1 MTWMFK
7 LAWKN
12 LWRNKTRTFI
22 TISAIMFALI
32 LAVLASSLK
41 EGIFANLVK
50 NMVSFYS
57 GYVQVHQKGYWK
69 EQILDNSFEN
79 KHSLQQTILSNH
91 NVMAVTPRIESF
103 ALASSANATKGCLV
117 VGTNPEDENSVTSL
131 KRKLIRG
138 NYFDLNNKAVLLA
151 AGLSEQLK
159 VNINDTIVLIGQG
172 YHGATAAGKFPVKGI
187 LQFGS
192 PDLNNRIL
200 FLPLPAAQEFYA
212 ADGMITSMVIQLK
225 DADAMLQTQA
235 SLQQLLSENYEVMN
249 WGELM
254 PDIKQ
259 HIETDT
265 NNMKYVQGIL
275 YVLISFGIFG
285 TLLMMMVER
294 KREMGMMVAIGM
306 KKTTLMLVM
315 VIESVL
321 TVLTGCF
328 LGLMISIP
336 VVYYFKKFPIR
347 IGGETAKAYERFG
360 FEAIF
365 PTSVEAGIFINQG
378 IVVLAIGLL
387 LSLYPVYKIMRLN
400 AIDALKR

>member
-1 MTWMFK
+1 MIWMFK

-12 LWRNKTRTFI
+12 LWRNKTRTLI

-79 KHSLQQTILSNH
+79 KYSLQHAILTNNNIS
-91 NVMAVTPRIESF
+91 AVAPRIESF
-103 ALASSANATKGCLV
+103 ALASSAEVTKGCMV
-117 VGTNPEDENSVTSL
+117 VGTNPEEENKVTFL
-131 KRKLIRG
+131 NRKLIRG
-138 NYFDLNNKAVLLA
+138 SYFNLNDKAVLLA
-151 AGLSEQLK
+151 SGLAEQLK
-159 VNINDTIVLIGQG
+159 VGINDTIVLIGQG
-172 YHGATAAGKFPVKGI
+172 YHGSTAAGKFPVKGI

-192 PDLNNRIL
+192 PDLNDRIL
-200 FLPLPAAQEFYA
+200 YLPLRAAQEFYA
-212 ADGMITSMVIQLK
+212 ADGMITSMIIQLK
-225 DADAMLQTQA
+225 DADAMLQTQEA
-235 SLQQLLSENYEVMN
+235 LQQTLSKNYEVMN

-306 KKTTLMLVM
+306 KKTFLMLVL

-321 TVLTGCF
+321 TVLTGCL

-365 PTSVEAGIFINQG
+365 PTSVETGIFIDQG
-378 IVVLAIGLL
+378 IVVLVIGLL
-387 LSLYPVYKIMRLN
+387 LSLYPVYKIIRLN
-400 AIDALKR
+400 AINALKR

>member
-1 MTWMFK
+1 MFK

>member
-1 MTWMFK
+1 MFK

-12 LWRNKTRTFI
+12 LWRNKTRTLI

-79 KHSLQQTILSNH
+79 KYSLQQAILTNNNIS
-91 NVMAVTPRIESF
+91 AVAPRIESF
-103 ALASSANATKGCLV
+103 ALASSAEVTKGCMV
-117 VGTNPEDENSVTSL
+117 VGTNPEEENKVTFL
-131 KRKLIRG
+131 NRKLIRG
-138 NYFDLNNKAVLLA
+138 SYFNLNDKAVLLA
-151 AGLSEQLK
+151 SGLAEQLK
-159 VNINDTIVLIGQG
+159 VSINDTIVLIGQG
-172 YHGATAAGKFPVKGI
+172 YHGSTAAGKFPIKGI

-192 PDLNNRIL
+192 PDLNDRIL

-212 ADGMITSMVIQLK
+212 ADGMITSMIIQLK
-225 DADAMLQTQA
+225 DADAMLQTQEA
-235 SLQQLLSENYEVMN
+235 LQQTLSKNYEVMN

-306 KKTTLMLVM
+306 KKTFLMLVLM
-315 VIESVL
+315 IESVL
-321 TVLTGCF
+321 TVLTGCL

-336 VVYYFKKFPIR
+336 VVYYFKKNPIR

-365 PTSVEAGIFINQG
+365 PTSVETGIFIDQG
-378 IVVLAIGLL
+378 IVVLVIGLL
-387 LSLYPVYKIMRLN
+387 LSLYPVYKIIRLN
-400 AIDALKR
+400 AINALKR

>member
-1 MTWMFK
+1 MFK

-12 LWRNKTRTFI
+12 LWRNKTRTLI

-79 KHSLQQTILSNH
+79 KYSLQHAILTNNNIS
-91 NVMAVTPRIESF
+91 AVAPRIESF
-103 ALASSANATKGCLV
+103 ALASSAEVTKGCMV
-117 VGTNPEDENSVTSL
+117 VGTNPEEENKVTFL
-131 KRKLIRG
+131 NRKLIRG
-138 NYFDLNNKAVLLA
+138 SYFNLNDKAVLLA
-151 AGLSEQLK
+151 SGLAEQLK
-159 VNINDTIVLIGQG
+159 VGINDTIVLIGQG
-172 YHGATAAGKFPVKGI
+172 YHGSTAAGKFPVKGI

-192 PDLNNRIL
+192 PDLNDRIL
-200 FLPLPAAQEFYA
+200 YLPLRAAQEFYA
-212 ADGMITSMVIQLK
+212 ADGMITSMIIQLK
-225 DADAMLQTQA
+225 DADAMLQTQEA
-235 SLQQLLSENYEVMN
+235 LQQTLSKNYEVMN

-306 KKTTLMLVM
+306 KKTFLMLVL

-321 TVLTGCF
+321 TVLTGCL

-365 PTSVEAGIFINQG
+365 PTSVETGIFIDQG
-378 IVVLAIGLL
+378 IVVLVIGLL
-387 LSLYPVYKIMRLN
+387 LSLYPVYKIIRLN
-400 AIDALKR
+400 AINALKR

>member
-1 MTWMFK
+1 MFK

-12 LWRNKTRTFI
+12 LWRNKTRTLI

-79 KHSLQQTILSNH
+79 KHSLQEAILTNNNIS
-91 NVMAVTPRIESF
+91 AVAPRIESF
-103 ALASSANATKGCLV
+103 ALASSAEVTKGCMV
-117 VGTNPEDENSVTSL
+117 VGTNPEEEKKVTFL
-131 KRKLIRG
+131 NRKLIRG
-138 NYFDLNNKAVLLA
+138 SYFNLNDKAVLLA
-151 AGLSEQLK
+151 SGLAEQLK
-159 VNINDTIVLIGQG
+159 VSINDTIVLIGQG
-172 YHGATAAGKFPVKGI
+172 YHGSTAAGKFPVKGI

-192 PDLNNRIL
+192 PDLNDRIL

-212 ADGMITSMVIQLK
+212 ADGMITSMIIQLK
-225 DADAMLQTQA
+225 DADAMLQTQEA
-235 SLQQLLSENYEVMN
+235 LQQTLSKNYEVMN

-306 KKTTLMLVM
+306 KKTFLMLVL

-321 TVLTGCF
+321 TVLTGCL

-365 PTSVEAGIFINQG
+365 PTSVETGIFIDQG
-378 IVVLAIGLL
+378 IVVLVIGLL
-387 LSLYPVYKIMRLN
+387 LSLYPVYKIIRLN
-400 AIDALKR
+400 AINSLKR

>member
-1 MTWMFK
+1 MFK

-12 LWRNKTRTFI
+12 LWRNKTRTLI

-79 KHSLQQTILSNH
+79 KYSLQQAILTNYNIS
-91 NVMAVTPRIESF
+91 AVAPRIESF
-103 ALASSANATKGCLV
+103 ALASSAEVTKGCMV
-117 VGTNPEDENSVTSL
+117 VGTNPEEENKVTFL
-131 KRKLIRG
+131 NRKLIRG
-138 NYFDLNNKAVLLA
+138 SYFNLNDKAVLLA
-151 AGLSEQLK
+151 SGLAEQLK
-159 VNINDTIVLIGQG
+159 VGINDTIVLIGQG
-172 YHGATAAGKFPVKGI
+172 YHGSTAAGKFPVKGI

-192 PDLNNRIL
+192 PDLNDRIL
-200 FLPLPAAQEFYA
+200 YLPLPAAQEFYA
-212 ADGMITSMVIQLK
+212 ADGMITSMIIQLK
-225 DADAMLQTQA
+225 DADAMLQTQEA
-235 SLQQLLSENYEVMN
+235 LQQTLSKNYEVMN

-306 KKTTLMLVM
+306 KKTFLMLVL

-321 TVLTGCF
+321 TVLTGCL

-365 PTSVEAGIFINQG
+365 PTSVETGIFIDQG
-378 IVVLAIGLL
+378 IVVLVIGLL
-387 LSLYPVYKIMRLN
+387 LSLYPVYKIIRLN
-400 AIDALKR
+400 AINALKR